1 MQHCINAL
9 EMADV
14 QANITLKQLILLLGW
29 KHSKHLNLATGLET
43 VKEFEFRLE
52 ELWETECSSDS
63 DVDEVSLTNGS
74 CHLTYGSVSSHLHK
88 EF

>member
-14 QANITLKQLILLLGW
+14 QGNIALKQFILLLGW
-29 KHSKHLNLATGLET
+29 KHSKNLNLATRLEA

-52 ELWETECSSDS
+52 ELWETECSSGS
-63 DVDEVSLTNGS
+63 DVDEVSLTTEAVTS
-74 CHLTYGSVSSHLHK
+74 LMVQ
-88 EF
+88 